1 MPLRA
6 PNDYGG
12 LEAGPVDKD
21 EHVYNPYEKRVD
33 AIKSVV
39 QSKYERF
46 TSDTSRRAQEGLGQ
60 DAYDNLPYYDRW
72 LEGLKINL
80 TELGIV
86 TDDEIAVR
94 VAKLKAERG

>member
-12 LEAGPVDKD
+12 LDAGPVDRR
-21 EHVYNPYEKRVD
+21 EHVYTGYEKRVD
-33 AIKSVV
+33 AMEALV

-46 TSDTSRRAQEGLGQ
+46 TSDTSRRAQEGLSQ
-60 DAYDNLPYYDRW
+60 EAYDGLPYYDRW

-80 TELGIV
+80 LELGILSEE
-86 TDDEIAVR
+86 EIAAR
-94 VAKLKAERG
+94 LEALRKARR